1 MITVYFITVGEFFYD
16 HYNEPPNNVII
27 WPMFIVCNF
36 LMAVVFMNMLIA
48 IMSQT
53 FSEVNSTKIES
64 ELEQRIALMTDY
76 EDLFDMNKEFAGKKY
91 IIYAKPA
98 VTVATKEVDL
108 KEEIEQQKNTVTKS
122 FNRRIDVVERNNKLL
137 VK

>member
-1 MITVYFITVGEFFYD
+1 MITVYLISVGEFFYK
-16 HYNEPPNNVII
+16 NFSQPPNNILI

-76 EDLFDMNKEFAGKKY
+76 EDLFDMNKQFRGKKY
-91 IIYAKPA
+91 IIHALPA

-108 KEEIEQQKNTVTKS
+108 QEEI
-122 FNRRIDVVERNNKLL
+122 D
-137 VK
+137 